1 MYRGMTMKTPDHANP
16 REQSDE
22 PRVLGQGRGR
32 FTLPASFSSLNEKI
46 VQDMFETVEPELSR
60 DAQDKSDNI
69 LHIEIQ
75 PAQTALARFG
85 ETLTQLE
92 ANQPV
97 QPYGGIGFE
106 SLPQFIE
113 IFTPKRWELIAAL
126 KQTGPSSIYALA
138 KNLRRHYRN
147 VHKDVTAL
155 TEWMVLE
162 KDEQGRVFVPWDEI
176 DVRLPLLKAA

>member
-1 MYRGMTMKTPDHANP
+1 MIG
-16 REQSDE
+16 
-22 PRVLGQGRGR
+22 
-32 FTLPASFSSLNEKI
+32 SSLKQSVINARKATYMSNRPMRI
-46 VQDMFETVEPELSR
+46 FGNRQLQGNNVSL
-60 DAQDKSDNI
+60 
-69 LHIEIQ
+69 
-75 PAQTALARFG
+75 ALMA
-85 ETLTQLE
+85 
-92 ANQPV
+92 
-97 QPYGGIGFE
+97 GIGFE
-106 SLPQFIE
+106 SLPRFIE

-155 TEWMVLE
+155 TELMVLE

>member
-1 MYRGMTMKTPDHANP
+1 MPG
-16 REQSDE
+16 
-22 PRVLGQGRGR
+22 
-32 FTLPASFSSLNEKI
+32 SFSSLNEKI
-46 VQDMFETVEPELSR
+46 VQDMFETADPDLSR
-60 DAQDKSDNI
+60 DAQGKSDNI
-69 LHIEIQ
+69 LRIEIQ
-75 PAQTALARFG
+75 PAQTVLARFG

-97 QPYGGIGFE
+97 QPYAGIGFE